1 MLESFAWGVI
11 AASSLV
17 IGALLAMF
25 LKIGR
30 RTIGLIM
37 AFGSGVLVS
46 AVAFDLVEEATTTA
60 PGAGVV
66 IAAGLAAGCLTFFVG
81 DLIIDRMG
89 GEDRKAMTGEQRE
102 GSPLA
107 IVLGTVLDGIPES
120 IVLGLTLISGGS
132 IGISYLTAVFISN
145 LPEAIGSTTGLVAGG
160 WSRRRVLGLWLLV
173 VLISGIA
180 AQAGFSLLDAAPPE
194 AVAFVLAFA
203 GGAILTML
211 ADTMVPEAY
220 EHAGPLA
227 GVVTTIG
234 FAVAFGLHVVE

>member
-1 MLESFAWGVI
+1 MLESFVWGLI

-17 IGALLAMF
+17 LGALLAIF
-25 LKIGR
+25 LNIGR

-37 AFGSGVLVS
+37 AFGAGVLVS
-46 AVAFDLVEEATTTA
+46 AVAFDLVEEASTTA
-60 PGAGVV
+60 PNSGPV

-81 DLIIDRMG
+81 DLVIDRMG
-89 GEDRKAMTGEQRE
+89 GEARKAMTGEQRE

-107 IVLGTVLDGIPES
+107 IVLGTVLDGVPES
-120 IVLGLTLISGGS
+120 MVIGLTLLGGGA
-132 IGISYLTAVFISN
+132 IGISYLAAVFISN
-145 LPEAIGSTTGLVAGG
+145 LPEAIASTTGLIAGG
-160 WSRRRVLGLWLLV
+160 WSRARVLGLWSFV
-173 VLISGIA
+173 ALISGLA
-180 AQAGFSLLDAAPPE
+180 ALAGFTLFDTAPPE

-220 EHAGPLA
+220 EHAGPLT

-234 FAVAFGLHVVE
+234 FAIAYGLHALA

>member
-1 MLESFAWGVI
+1 MVESFVWGAI

-17 IGALLAMF
+17 LGALLAMF
-25 LKIGR
+25 VKIGR

-60 PGAGVV
+60 PGAGPV
-66 IAAGLAAGCLTFFVG
+66 IAAGLFAGCLTFFVG
-81 DLIIDRMG
+81 DLVIDRMG
-89 GEDRKAMTGEQRE
+89 GQDRKAVTGEQGE

-120 IVLGLTLISGGS
+120 MVIGLTLLSGGA

-145 LPEAIGSTTGLVAGG
+145 LPEAIASTTGLMAGG
-160 WSRRRVLGLWLLV
+160 WSRGRVLRLWLLV
-173 VLISGIA
+173 ALISGLA
-180 AQAGFSLLDAAPPE
+180 ALAGFTLFDTAPPA

-211 ADTMVPEAY
+211 ADTMAPEAY
-220 EHAGPLA
+220 EHAGPLTGIA
-227 GVVTTIG
+227 TTIG
-234 FAVAFGLHVVE
+234 FAIAYGLHLVE